1 MSKEWNSNSWM
12 RQQMTAA
19 TLAGQSKVVQRPTL
33 GRELGVIGEVHQLG
47 VRCTSLG
54 AAVLLNQTV
63 KLLPL
68 AGDGEIAGI
77 AADRNWEIHC
87 AVLLV

>member
-1 MSKEWNSNSWM
+1 
-12 RQQMTAA
+12 MTAA
-19 TLAGQSKVVQRPTL
+19 ALAGQSKVIQCPTL
-33 GRELGVIGEVHQLG
+33 GRELGVVGEVHELR

-68 AGDGEIAGI
+68 AGDGEIARIAFDRDRKVHCETFILYSPALPFSGI
-77 AADRNWEIHC
+77 FM
-87 AVLLV
+87 L